1 MPFSSL
7 SLRLWC
13 NACGQQTAKTL
24 DWIRDHADRFDCAHC
39 GQTALVD
46 QKQVNDELA
55 NLAGAIDEL
64 LQKIDDLR
72 VRLSLVS
79 AH

>member
-7 SLRLWC
+7 SLKLSC
-13 NACGQQTAKTL
+13 NGCGQQTAKTL
-24 DWIRDHADRFDCAHC
+24 DSIRDHADRFDCAHC
-39 GQTALVD
+39 GRTSLVD
-46 QKQVNDELA
+46 QTQVNDELA
-55 NLAGAIDEL
+55 QLAGAIDEL

-72 VRLSLVS
+72 VRLSLAS